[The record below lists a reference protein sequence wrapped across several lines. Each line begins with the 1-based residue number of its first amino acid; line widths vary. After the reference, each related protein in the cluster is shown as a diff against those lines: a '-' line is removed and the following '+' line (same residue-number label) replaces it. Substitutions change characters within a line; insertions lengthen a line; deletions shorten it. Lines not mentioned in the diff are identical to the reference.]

1 MNDRAGKYVTTPSIK
16 SHDVEYTILS
26 IDSTATILYSTP
38 HFSGRIA
45 YLPGVEHEISFAVV
59 EALLLLFFKWFTD
72 ARRHS
77 GLRNTCWHKMA
88 RTSVEE
94 EEESTR
100 SNRIPSEEN

>member
-1 MNDRAGKYVTTPSIK
+1 MTSN
-16 SHDVEYTILS
+16 TILS

-94 EEESTR
+94 EEESTQ
-100 SNRIPSEEN
+100 SNRIPSEES